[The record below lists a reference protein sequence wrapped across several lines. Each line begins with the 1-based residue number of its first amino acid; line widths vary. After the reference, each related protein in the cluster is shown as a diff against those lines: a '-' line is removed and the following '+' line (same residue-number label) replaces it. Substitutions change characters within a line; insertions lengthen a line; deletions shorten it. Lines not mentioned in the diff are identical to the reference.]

1 MIIDSRKLPTTY
13 DIKVIK
19 TAIYQNHIKDRKNS
33 IYADAKLFVT
43 RQGKLKWYT
52 FTLDTDKFFE
62 RVKGQEGK
70 HYEAICRMKRVMEY
84 ASRFN

>member
-19 TAIYQNHIKDRKNS
+19 TAIYQNFIKGRKNS

-70 HYEAICRMKRVMEY
+70 YYDQISRMKRIMEY
-84 ASRFN
+84 ASTFN

>member
-19 TAIYQNHIKDRKNS
+19 TAIYQNFVKNRKNS

-43 RQGKLKWYT
+43 R
-52 FTLDTDKFFE
+52 
-62 RVKGQEGK
+62 
-70 HYEAICRMKRVMEY
+70 
-84 ASRFN
+84 

>member
-1 MIIDSRKLPTTY
+1 MIIDSRKLPTAY

-19 TAIYQNHIKDRKNS
+19 TAIYQNFIKGRKNS

-52 FTLDTDKFFE
+52 FTLDTDKLYLPFIST
-62 RVKGQEGK
+62 KL
-70 HYEAICRMKRVMEY
+70 
-84 ASRFN
+84 

>member
-1 MIIDSRKLPTTY
+1 MIIDSSKLPMNA
-13 DIKVIK
+13 DLSAIKQAVRRNFIQG
-19 TAIYQNHIKDRKNS
+19 IENS
-33 IYADAKLFVT
+33 IYIDAKVISTETGRLA
-43 RQGKLKWYT
+43 

-70 HYEAICRMKRVMEY
+70 YYDQISRMKRVMEY

>member
-19 TAIYQNHIKDRKNS
+19 TAIYQNFIKGRKNS

-43 RQGKLKWYT
+43 RQGKLKCYT
-52 FTLDTDKFFE
+52 FILDTDKFFE

-70 HYEAICRMKRVMEY
+70 YYDQISRMKRIMEY
-84 ASRFN
+84 ASTFN